1 MARFSLFSASTC
13 KLDSVRTTAT
23 PTSGSNQIPSGNQR
37 IKKASE
43 IADHLYSWL
52 GRLDDIVYF
61 RLVLGI
67 NSCEQ
72 ALITEPATITIK
84 MVSRL
89 CASLVSKPRKYPPA

>member
-13 KLDSVRTTAT
+13 TLDSVRTTAT

-52 GRLDDIVYF
+52 AVADTLRTASADYDEYK
-61 RLVLGI
+61 I
-67 NSCEQ
+67 N
-72 ALITEPATITIK
+72 TIK
-84 MVSRL
+84 EL
-89 CASLVSKPRKYPPA
+89 LVTVL